1 MPLVTCASGPVVVNW
16 ASIGNGVLIGD
27 SIVKAVNDDAT
38 ALAVLTAGGRSVT
51 NIAVVGHT
59 VAQQLS
65 AWNAL
70 STATRQAFTWAVVQF
85 GVNNMAAGDLAAD
98 VWNQYLTAL
107 ACFQAGSPSMR
118 ILISLMTPCKAYVGL
133 SAGEFTEFQT
143 LNASITGHASQ
154 RIRLCSAHYDLMS
167 DGADNLAAAVDSGDD
182 LHPNAAGSLIQAQQW
197 RARLDAD
204 A

>member
-1 MPLVTCASGPVVVNW
+1 VTLYRFKTGPVEANW
-16 ASIGNGVLIGD
+16 NGIANGVLIGD

-59 VAQQLS
+59 VAQQVA

-70 STATRQAFTWAVVQF
+70 SNAARLAFTWAVVQF
-85 GVNNMAAGDLAAD
+85 GVNDMAAGSLAAD

-107 ACFQAGSPSMR
+107 TCFQAGSPSMR

-143 LNASITGHASQ
+143 LNASITSRATQ
-154 RIRLCSAHYDLMS
+154 RIRLCSAHYALLS
-167 DGADNLAAAVDSGDD
+167 DGSDNLAAGVDSGDH

-197 RARLDAD
+197 RARLDASS
-204 A
+204 